1 MTGLI
6 LSIIGLLLV
15 WALTKSIPQI
25 EQRLK
30 AFAYVGYVLS
40 AAWFAFSL
48 FNGIFFYAE
57 PGFKYHVRTI
67 TGQEKM
73 VSDTGYNSY
82 LFGRVNAWKNAMSVQ
97 ATHGGSG
104 SVNAEDEAHS
114 AMSASLAAQS
124 LVFLDQVDAH
134 VTATA
139 RFELPTDQDAF
150 LKMARLY
157 RTPEN
162 LLRTELIPAFQETI
176 GATAA
181 LMSAEDY
188 FQGGKTE
195 FNNEFQRQMESGIYI
210 VRRVEEQVR
219 VEEPTSATANAA
231 LGTQQQ
237 EYGDQTKTVFS
248 VKKILDET
256 GQPQRKEQSF
266 SKFGIS
272 VTSARVTDVD
282 PNEEF
287 KKRMRLRQ
295 QAAAD
300 RSIAREQR
308 IQEEEQRL
316 LAIAKGEREVAQR
329 QAQAKVKQIE
339 QTTNAETEKQLAI
352 TAAQKLKEQ
361 AVIDRD
367 RSQVLL
373 EKAEIDAK
381 AVKVAADAEA
391 YAKAAVLDAD
401 NALAQKLDAEIRIQK
416 VWADAYAKRNVPM
429 YVFGSNES
437 GTPTGSDSEA
447 QLLQQLLTMEYAKRL
462 DYDRNLST
470 AQNVK

>member
-1 MTGLI
+1 MIGMSIAFIMVLVIWSAVRI
-6 LSIIGLLLV
+6 LPEKFEQAKNFSI
-15 WALTKSIPQI
+15 
-25 EQRLK
+25 
-30 AFAYVGYVLS
+30 VGYVLAGGYFFIS
-40 AAWFAFSL
+40 G

-82 LFGRVNAWKNAMSVQ
+82 LFGNVNAWKNAMSVQ
-97 ATHGGSG
+97 SIGSLGGY
-104 SVNAEDEAHS
+104 DERLS
-114 AMSASLAAQS
+114 SETNNNLMSASLPAQS
-124 LVFLDQVDAH
+124 LVFLDQVDAA

-139 RFELPTDQDAF
+139 RYELPTDQEGF

-157 RTPEN
+157 RSPEN
-162 LLRTELIPAFQETI
+162 LLRTELIPAFQETL

-210 VRRVEEQVR
+210 VRRVEERVQ
-219 VEEPTSATANAA
+219 VEESTNATANAS
-231 LGTQQQ
+231 LGTEQKD
-237 EYGDQTKTVFS
+237 YGDQTKTVFT
-248 VKKILDET
+248 VRKTLDEN

-266 SKFGIS
+266 TKFGIS
-272 VTSARVTDVD
+272 VTSARITGVD

-300 RSIAREQR
+300 RAIAREQR

-316 LAIAKGEREVAQR
+316 LAIAKGEREVAER
-329 QAQAKVKQIE
+329 QAQAKVLQIE
-339 QTTNAETEKQLAI
+339 RTTNAETEKQLAI
-352 TAAQKLKEQ
+352 TAARKLKEQ
-361 AVIDRD
+361 AEIDRD
-367 RSQVLL
+367 RSSILL
-373 EKAEIDAK
+373 EKAEIDAQS
-381 AVKVAADAEA
+381 VKVAAEAEA
-391 YAKAAVLDAD
+391 YAKAAVLEAD
-401 NALAQKLDAEIRIQK
+401 NALAQKLDVELAIQR
-416 VWADAYAKRNVPM
+416 VWAEAYAKRNVPQ
-429 YVFGSNES
+429 YVFGASGD

-447 QLLQQLLTMEYAKRL
+447 RLLEQLLTMEYAKRL
-462 DYDRNLST
+462 EYDRSLE
-470 AQNVK
+470 